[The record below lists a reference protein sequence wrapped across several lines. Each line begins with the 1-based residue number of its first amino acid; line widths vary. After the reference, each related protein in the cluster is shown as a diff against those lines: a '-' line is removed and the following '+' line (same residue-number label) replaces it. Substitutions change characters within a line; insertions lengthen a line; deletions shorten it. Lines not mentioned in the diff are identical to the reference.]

1 MYCINC
7 GVKLADTENKC
18 PLCGTV
24 PYHPD
29 IQQKSAEKLY
39 PINEYPKSKDSKLFQ
54 IILTAMFL
62 IPLVITVL
70 CDLRISGSITWSGYV
85 AGALAVGYVTVAL
98 PLWFKKPNPV
108 IFTPCVFLSAG
119 LYLLYINQIQNGDW
133 FLSFAFPIVGFIGI
147 VTTTVVTLFKY
158 LRRGRLFVVSG
169 GLLALSLF
177 MPFIEFLL
185 MITFDFEHLI
195 GWSVYPFSALFI
207 IGMLLMIIAI
217 SRPLRETFERK
228 FFI

>member
-7 GVKLADTENKC
+7 GVKLADTESKC

-29 IQQKSAEKLY
+29 IKREHAEKLY
-39 PINEYPKSKDSKLFQ
+39 PTDRLPQNKDGKIFQ
-54 IILTAMFL
+54 FILTALFL

-70 CDLRISGSITWSGYV
+70 CDLRISGTITWSGYV
-85 AGALAVGYVTVAL
+85 AGALFVGYVTVAL
-98 PLWFKKPNPV
+98 PLWFKNPNPV
-108 IFTPCVFLSAG
+108 IFTPCVFVAVG
-119 LYLLYINQIQNGDW
+119 LYLSYINYALNDDW
-133 FLSFAFPIVGFIGI
+133 FLTFAFPIVGFVGV

-169 GLLALSLF
+169 GFLALSLF

-185 MITFDFEHLI
+185 MITFKFERLI

-207 IGMLLMIIAI
+207 LGMTLLIIAI
-217 SRPLRETFERK
+217 CRPLRDTFERK